1 MKLTEF
7 PDGLDV
13 REEEGSRTISRIWAS
28 WFWTPYLGVTE
39 VVVVGV
45 AERLP
50 HLQLCL
56 ERAPSRCSWVP
67 AAALVPLFMPPA
79 THPDTMLVLATCN
92 HKGGKYSQSIYG
104 EHLSS

>member
-13 REEEGSRTISRIWAS
+13 WEEEGSRIWAS
-28 WFWTPYLGVTE
+28 WFWTPYLSVME
-39 VVVVGV
+39 VVVVGE

-50 HLQLCL
+50 HLQFCL
-56 ERAPSRCSWVP
+56 ERAPSRCSCVP

-92 HKGGKYSQSIYG
+92 HKGGKFSK
-104 EHLSS
+104 HLW